1 MNPTTSITDEL
12 LAQLRGTPLAQLAQ
26 QLGVSEQQAQS
37 AVETAVPFLLG
48 ALGQNAAQPEGA
60 QALFGALERDH
71 ATAPQAAAGMPDLS
85 GLLGAVLGGAGGA
98 GMAGALGGL
107 LGGAG
112 GAAAAPAPSG
122 RFNAEG
128 ILGHILGGKK
138 AQAESGLSQA
148 TGLDSA
154 MVHKLLLMLAPLVM
168 GYLGRQI
175 ASGRASSADAL
186 GSLLGRERS
195 QVRQRGGAAGGL
207 LGAVL
212 DQNGDGKLD
221 MGDVLKLGAQLLGGK
236 RR

>member
-1 MNPTTSITDEL
+1 MNPSTSITDDL
-12 LAQLRGTPLAQLAQ
+12 LAQLRGMPLAQLAQ
-26 QLGVSEQQAQS
+26 QLGVSEQQTQS

-107 LGGAG
+107 LGGGG

-175 ASGRASSADAL
+175 TSGRASSADAL

-221 MGDVLKLGAQLLGGK
+221 MGDVLKFGAQFLGGK

>member
-1 MNPTTSITDEL
+1 MNPSTSITDDL
-12 LAQLRGTPLAQLAQ
+12 LAQLRGMPLAQLAQ
-26 QLGVSEQQAQS
+26 QLGVSEQQTQS

-48 ALGQNAAQPEGA
+48 ALGQNATQPDGA
-60 QALFGALERDH
+60 QALFGALQRDH
-71 ATAPQAAAGMPDLS
+71 ASAPQAAAGMPDLS

-175 ASGRASSADAL
+175 TSGRASSADAL

-221 MGDVLKLGAQLLGGK
+221 MGDVLKFGAQFLGGK
-236 RR
+236 RG

>member
-1 MNPTTSITDEL
+1 MNPSTSITDDL
-12 LAQLRGTPLAQLAQ
+12 LAQLRGMPLAQLAQ
-26 QLGVSEQQAQS
+26 QLGVSEQQTQS

-48 ALGQNAAQPEGA
+48 ALGQNAAQPDGA

-71 ATAPQAAAGMPDLS
+71 ASAPQAAAGMPDLS

-221 MGDVLKLGAQLLGGK
+221 MGDVLQFGAQFLGGK

>member
-1 MNPTTSITDEL
+1 MNPSTSITDDL
-12 LAQLRGTPLAQLAQ
+12 LAQLRGMPLAQLAQ
-26 QLGVSEQQAQS
+26 QLGVSEQQTQS

-48 ALGQNAAQPEGA
+48 ALGQNAAQPDGA

-71 ATAPQAAAGMPDLS
+71 ASAPQAAAGMPDLS
-85 GLLGAVLGGAGGA
+85 GLLGAVLGGA

-221 MGDVLKLGAQLLGGK
+221 MGDVLKFGAQFLGGK
-236 RR
+236 RG